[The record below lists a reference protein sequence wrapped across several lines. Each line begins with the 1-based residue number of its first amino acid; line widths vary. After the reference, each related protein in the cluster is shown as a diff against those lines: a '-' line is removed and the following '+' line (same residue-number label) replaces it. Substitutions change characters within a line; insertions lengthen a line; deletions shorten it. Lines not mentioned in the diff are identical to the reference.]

1 MVIGGGGLLC
11 ASAAVLCG
19 LVIPAALL
27 ALLTALVALVR
38 AVTGSRFRP
47 GLAVAAAVA
56 GAGVVGAAWL
66 SPGLLGPTYRASR
79 DRDPVDSQAARA
91 VPRSGHKPAADLAE
105 GDWADASR
113 AAVQQGSVRVE
124 VIDAAVGPAK
134 TRAGPQKCLRV
145 RVRVHQVEGA
155 SDFAERRRERPAFGD
170 DRARPTVTDDA
181 GKVYE
186 PRQAGAAAPAEDV
199 RKSSRF
205 PVTVMEEEFLF
216 EAPAAAP
223 RPLRLE
229 VPASAW
235 GGSGVFRFTI
245 PATMIRRD
253 STAGPR
259 PGR

>member
-1 MVIGGGGLLC
+1 LLC
-11 ASAAVLCG
+11 ASAAALCG

-27 ALLTALVALVR
+27 ALLTALAALWR
-38 AVTGSRFRP
+38 AVTGGRFRP
-47 GLAVAAAVA
+47 GLAVAGAVA

-79 DRDPVDSQAARA
+79 DRDPVDPEAARA
-91 VPRSGHKPAADLAE
+91 VPRPGHKPAADLAE

-113 AAVQQGSVRVE
+113 AALQQGPVRVE

-134 TRAGPQKCLRV
+134 TRAGPQRCLRV

-155 SDFAERRRERPAFGD
+155 SDFAAKRWERPEFGD

-181 GKVYE
+181 GKVYQ
-186 PRQAGAAAPAEDV
+186 PRQAGDAAPADSDV

-205 PVTVMEEEFLF
+205 PVTVVEEEFLF

-235 GGSGVFRFTI
+235 GGTGVFRFTI
-245 PATMIRRD
+245 PAAMIRRD
-253 STAGPR
+253 TTADPR